1 MSKAGT
7 VIAATSAIDLLEQY
21 REGTS
26 FFWSSPQHTL
36 LAQGERI
43 RWFAKE
49 TASAIQSTVSEPVN
63 SKSTE
68 QKYKEE
74 CRLFIERIQQLMEQA
89 KQSGQSNPLVVG
101 AIPFDPIN
109 SAAELYVPETVQWAE
124 PLPSEPRTFI
134 PKLPAAAG
142 CEVIE
147 VPAGAVYEQSVN
159 NVLVDLNEGHLH
171 KVVLSRTLEVT
182 SQTVVNTHQL
192 LLNLFKDNT
201 HGYTFAVP
209 MRDRSPYV
217 NHITTNKKHDKKYDR
232 IENKTCRTF
241 IGASP
246 ELLVTRHGSNVRV
259 NPLAG
264 SAARSEDPAEDRRRA
279 EALLSSAKDRH
290 EHAVVIEA
298 VAEALRP
305 LCKHLSVPA
314 EPSLIQTCTMWHLST
329 EIHGE
334 LADAATTSL
343 ELALALH
350 PTPAICG
357 TPVQAARAVIKEQEP
372 FDRGLFTGMVGWCD
386 SEGDGE
392 WAVTIRCAEVQG
404 TAVKLFAGAGIVAGS
419 MAEAELAETAAKFRT
434 MLLAMGLSSTASS
447 HKEE

>member
-7 VIAATSAIDLLEQY
+7 VTATSAIHLLEQY
-21 REGTS
+21 RDGTS

-43 RWFAKE
+43 HWSPLHAE
-49 TASAIQSTVSEPVN
+49 DAIQSDPSDYADV
-63 SKSTE
+63 TE
-68 QKYKEE
+68 HQHKEQIH
-74 CRLFIERIQQLMEQA
+74 LFIQRIQQLMDKAIQT
-89 KQSGQSNPLVVG
+89 GQPNPMVVG
-101 AIPFDPIN
+101 AIPFDPLDA
-109 SAAELYVPETVQWAE
+109 AAELYVPETVQWAE
-124 PLPSEPRTFI
+124 PLPLEPRALI
-134 PKLPAAAG
+134 QKLPAAVG
-142 CEVIE
+142 CEVVE
-147 VPAGAVYEQSVN
+147 APAGAVYEQSVD
-159 NVLVDLNEGHLH
+159 NVLVDLNQGDLH

-182 SQTVVNTHQL
+182 SQTSVDMHQL
-192 LLNLFKDNT
+192 LRNLFRDNT

-209 MRDRSPYV
+209 MRSITQPKSTL
-217 NHITTNKKHDKKYDR
+217 TTNKQHK
-232 IENKTCRTF
+232 INQQFENKTSRTF

-246 ELLVTRHGSNVRV
+246 ELLVTRKGLKVRA

-279 EALLSSAKDRH
+279 EALLASAKDLH

-305 LCKHLSVPA
+305 LCRHLSVPA
-314 EPSLIQTCTMWHLST
+314 EPSLVQTRTMWHLST

-357 TPVQAARAVIKEQEP
+357 TPVQAARAAIKQQEP

-392 WAVTIRCAEVQG
+392 WAVTIRCAEVEG

-419 MAEAELAETAAKFRT
+419 TAEAELAETAAKFRT
-434 MLLAMGLSSTASS
+434 MLLAMGLDSNVSSK
-447 HKEE
+447 KEE

>member
-1 MSKAGT
+1 MSNAGS

-36 LAQGERI
+36 LAQGEQI

-49 TASAIQSTVSEPVN
+49 TAEALQSTVNKSVN
-63 SKSTE
+63 GKSIE

-74 CRLFIERIQQLMEQA
+74 CGLFIERIQQLMEQA

-101 AIPFDPIN
+101 AVPFDPIH
-109 SAAELYVPETVQWAE
+109 STAELYVPETVQWAE

-142 CEVIE
+142 CEVTE
-147 VPAGAVYEQSVN
+147 VPAGTVYEQSVN
-159 NVLVDLNEGHLH
+159 NVLVDLNEGDLH

-209 MRDRSPYV
+209 MRDIV
-217 NHITTNKKHDKKYDR
+217 QVENHVTTYKQSNKTSTPV
-232 IENKTCRTF
+232 ENKPSRTF

-246 ELLVTRHGSNVRV
+246 ELLVTRRGSSVRV

-279 EALLSSAKDRH
+279 EALLASAKDRH
-290 EHAVVIEA
+290 EHALVIEA
-298 VAEALRP
+298 VVTALSP

-314 EPSLIQTCTMWHLST
+314 EPTLIQTCTMWHLST

-334 LADAATTSL
+334 LVDPSTTSM

-357 TPVQAARAVIKEQEP
+357 TPVQVAREVIQEQEP

-386 SEGDGE
+386 SKGDGE
-392 WAVTIRCAEVQG
+392 WAVTIRCAEVQDR
-404 TAVKLFAGAGIVAGS
+404 TVKLFAGAGIVAGS
-419 MAEAELAETAAKFRT
+419 TAEAELAETDAKFRT
-434 MLLAMGLSSTASS
+434 MLLAMGLDSTVSNR
-447 HKEE
+447 KED

>member
-7 VIAATSAIDLLEQY
+7 VTASSAIHLLEQY

-43 RWFAKE
+43 RWSPQHAE
-49 TASAIQSTVSEPVN
+49 HAIQRDSSDFADVIEL
-63 SKSTE
+63 KH
-68 QKYKEE
+68 KEE
-74 CRLFIERIQQLMEQA
+74 LHLLIDGIQELMDKATQA
-89 KQSGQSNPLVVG
+89 GQPNPMVVG
-101 AIPFDPIN
+101 AIPFDPLDA
-109 SAAELYVPETVQWAE
+109 AAELYVPETVQWAE
-124 PLPSEPRTFI
+124 PLSSESRASI
-134 PKLPAAAG
+134 QKLPAAVG
-142 CEVIE
+142 CEVVE
-147 VPAGAVYEQSVN
+147 APAGAVYEQSVD
-159 NVLVDLNEGHLH
+159 NVLVDLNQGDLH

-182 SQTVVNTHQL
+182 SQTLVDTHQL
-192 LLNLFKDNT
+192 LRNLFRDNT

-209 MRDRSPYV
+209 MRNINQPKST
-217 NHITTNKKHDKKYDR
+217 ITTNKKHSKIDKQF
-232 IENKTCRTF
+232 ENKTSRTF

-246 ELLVTRHGSNVRV
+246 ELLVTRKGLKVRA

-264 SAARSEDPAEDRRRA
+264 SAARSENPAEDRRRA
-279 EALLSSAKDRH
+279 EALLASAKDRH

-305 LCKHLSVPA
+305 LCRQLSVPA
-314 EPSLIQTCTMWHLST
+314 EPSLIQTRTMWHLST

-334 LADAATTSL
+334 LADAAITSL

-357 TPVQAARAVIKEQEP
+357 TPVQAARTAIKQQEP

-386 SEGDGE
+386 REGDGE
-392 WAVTIRCAEVQG
+392 WAVTIRCAEVEG

-419 MAEAELAETAAKFRT
+419 TAEAELAETAAKFRT
-434 MLLAMGLSSTASS
+434 MLLAMGLDSTTSSL
-447 HKEE
+447 KEE

>member
-1 MSKAGT
+1 MSKAGMVT
-7 VIAATSAIDLLEQY
+7 ATSAIHLLEQY

-36 LAQGERI
+36 LAQGERV
-43 RWFAKE
+43 RWSPLHTE
-49 TASAIQSTVSEPVN
+49 HTIQSDPSDSADVMEH
-63 SKSTE
+63 
-68 QKYKEE
+68 KYKEE
-74 CRLFIERIQQLMEQA
+74 IHLFIDGIQQLMDKA
-89 KQSGQSNPLVVG
+89 KQAGQSNPMVVG
-101 AIPFDPIN
+101 AIPFDPLDA
-109 SAAELYVPETVQWAE
+109 AAELYVPETVKWAE
-124 PLPSEPRTFI
+124 PLPSESRALI
-134 PKLPAAAG
+134 QKLPAAVG
-142 CEVIE
+142 CEVVE
-147 VPAGAVYEQSVN
+147 VPAGGVYEQSVD
-159 NVLVDLNEGHLH
+159 NVLVDLNQRDLH

-182 SQTVVNTHQL
+182 SQTLVDTYQL
-192 LLNLFKDNT
+192 LRNLFRDNT

-209 MRDRSPYV
+209 MRGQTQSRST
-217 NHITTNKKHDKKYDR
+217 ITMNKQHKAGGK
-232 IENKTCRTF
+232 IGNKTSRTF

-246 ELLVTRHGSNVRV
+246 ELLVTRKGINVRA

-264 SAARSEDPAEDRRRA
+264 SAPRSEDPAEDRRRA
-279 EALLSSAKDRH
+279 EELLASAKDRH

-305 LCKHLSVPA
+305 LCRKLSVPA
-314 EPSLIQTCTMWHLST
+314 EPSLIQTRTMWHLST

-357 TPVQAARAVIKEQEP
+357 TPVQAARAAIKQQEP
-372 FDRGLFTGMVGWCD
+372 FDRGLFTGMVGWCN

-392 WAVTIRCAEVQG
+392 WAVTIRCAEVEG

-419 MAEAELAETAAKFRT
+419 TAEAELAETAAKFRT
-434 MLLAMGLSSTASS
+434 MLVAMGLDSTVSIQ
-447 HKEE
+447 KGD

>member
-1 MSKAGT
+1 MSKAGS

-36 LAQGERI
+36 LAQGEQI

-49 TASAIQSTVSEPVN
+49 TAEALQSTENEPVKG
-63 SKSTE
+63 KSIE

-74 CRLFIERIQQLMEQA
+74 CRLFIEQIQQLMEQA

-101 AIPFDPIN
+101 AIPFDPIH
-109 SAAELYVPETVQWAE
+109 STAELYVPETVQWAE

-134 PKLPAAAG
+134 PKLPAASG
-142 CEVIE
+142 CEITE
-147 VPAGAVYEQSVN
+147 VPAGRMYEQSVN
-159 NVLVDLNEGHLH
+159 NVLVDLNEGNLH
-171 KVVLSRTLEVT
+171 KVVLSRTLEIT
-182 SQTVVNTHQL
+182 SRTVVNTHQL
-192 LLNLFKDNT
+192 LLNLFKENT

-209 MRDRSPYV
+209 MKDMVQSE
-217 NHITTNKKHDKKYDR
+217 NHVTRYRQSEKTDNP
-232 IENKTCRTF
+232 IESKNSRTF

-246 ELLVTRHGSNVRV
+246 ELLVTRHGSRVRV

-264 SAARSEDPAEDRRRA
+264 SAARSDDPAEDRRRA
-279 EALLSSAKDRH
+279 EALLASAKDRH
-290 EHAVVIEA
+290 EHALVIEA
-298 VAEALRP
+298 VVMALGP

-329 EIHGE
+329 EIHAE
-334 LADAATTSL
+334 LVDPATTSM

-357 TPVQAARAVIKEQEP
+357 TPVQVARAVIKKQEP

-386 SEGDGE
+386 SKGDGE

-404 TAVKLFAGAGIVAGS
+404 RTVKLFAGAGIVAGS
-419 MAEAELAETAAKFRT
+419 TAEAELAETNAKFRT
-434 MLLAMGLSSTASS
+434 MLLAMGLDSTVSNR
-447 HKEE
+447 KED